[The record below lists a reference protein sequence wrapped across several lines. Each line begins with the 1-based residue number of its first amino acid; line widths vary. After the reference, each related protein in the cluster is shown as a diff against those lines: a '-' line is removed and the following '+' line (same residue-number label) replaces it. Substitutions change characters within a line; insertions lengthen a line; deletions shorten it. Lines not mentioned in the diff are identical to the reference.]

1 MKGGRG
7 IYKLVLLIQQNHSSV
22 AGNKTS
28 RVAVG
33 KSKLCWTGRNQQ
45 LDRLP
50 LKAWRIKLVIAHE
63 IKQCTVERHNV
74 AISESLSDYH
84 LGKVPRGNES
94 VFMPVHSWKKK
105 IMNPF
110 EDCTLPNDVI
120 LILKVTFLN
129 NIYCW

>member
-1 MKGGRG
+1 M
-7 IYKLVLLIQQNHSSV
+7 
-22 AGNKTS
+22 
-28 RVAVG
+28 
-33 KSKLCWTGRNQQ
+33 
-45 LDRLP
+45 DRLP
-50 LKAWRIKLVIAHE
+50 QKASRIKLVIAHE

-105 IMNPF
+105 KKSMNLF
-110 EDCTLPNDVI
+110 KDYTLPNDVI